1 MAESRTTLLNTQG
14 TEVSTGTTIK
24 KHMIGL
30 FLDVTGSYKRI
41 KKSTTLEIAVEA
53 NTEEQDFIADMTP
66 TELLKNYKVS
76 LSQDLSMIKGEED
89 FEYIW
94 EKFYNAV
101 ANNEEVNTKC
111 LMAFMFDG
119 DKTAGYKAWET
130 NAKIVFENLN
140 GVDSKINFSI
150 NFGDIRKGL
159 AKVDSSGV
167 ITFEVA

>member
-1 MAESRTTLLNTQG
+1 MAETITLLNT
-14 TEVSTGTTIK
+14 EVVAGTTIK

-30 FLDVTGSYKRI
+30 FLEITGAYKRV

-76 LSQDLSMIKGEED
+76 LAQDLSMIKGEDD
-89 FEYIW
+89 FEFIW
-94 EKFYNAV
+94 ENFYNAV
-101 ANNEEVNTKC
+101 ANNEEVKTKC
-111 LMAFMFDG
+111 MMVFMFDG

-130 NAKIVFENLN
+130 DAKIVFENLN
-140 GVDSKINFSI
+140 GVDSKINFGI

-159 AKVDSSGV
+159 AKVDEGGA
-167 ITFEVA
+167 ITFEEA